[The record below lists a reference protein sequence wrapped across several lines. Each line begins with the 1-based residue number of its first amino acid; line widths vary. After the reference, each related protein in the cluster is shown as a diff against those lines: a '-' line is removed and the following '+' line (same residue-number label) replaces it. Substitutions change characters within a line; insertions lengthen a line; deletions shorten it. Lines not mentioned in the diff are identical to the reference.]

1 MRARSSRISRA
12 SARSSRRSL
21 DVGLGYVHLG
31 QSATT
36 LSGGEAQR
44 VKLATELSKRDTGR
58 TFYIL
63 DEPTTGLHFED
74 VRLLLEVL
82 HRLVDKGNT
91 VLVIEHNLDVI
102 KTADW
107 IIDLGPEGG
116 ARGGNIVA
124 QGTPEDVAQVAGVAH
139 GPLSAPVARAP
150 LAAEGGIRMVSLL
163 DIIGPVMVG
172 PSSSHT
178 AGACR
183 IGLLVRGLVGG
194 TPETARIE
202 LHGSFARTGEGHGT
216 DKALAGGLLGF
227 RPDDERLRDALDIME
242 REGLDYHFEKT
253 TLADDSHPNTCR
265 LTVERA
271 GQTATVIGSSLGAGR
286 DSRSPRS
293 TAIRWRSSGSL
304 PTIVLVAADQP
315 GSVARIAG
323 ILAEQQVNL
332 ATMRLTRKE
341 RGGDAFMV
349 HRMRRAAGRCGA
361 PTRSMRSTGCD
372 GCARSTRWEA
382 SACTSRSPMRS
393 AMRKRADAR
402 SPRPRSRS
410 RARIRDARVEDI
422 RDCAPSRARR

>member
-1 MRARSSRISRA
+1 
-12 SARSSRRSL
+12 
-21 DVGLGYVHLG
+21 
-31 QSATT
+31 
-36 LSGGEAQR
+36 
-44 VKLATELSKRDTGR
+44 
-58 TFYIL
+58 
-63 DEPTTGLHFED
+63 
-74 VRLLLEVL
+74 
-82 HRLVDKGNT
+82 
-91 VLVIEHNLDVI
+91 
-102 KTADW
+102 
-107 IIDLGPEGG
+107 
-116 ARGGNIVA
+116 
-124 QGTPEDVAQVAGVAH
+124 
-139 GPLSAPVARAP
+139 
-150 LAAEGGIRMVSLL
+150 MVSLL

-194 TPETARIE
+194 TPEKARIE

-242 REGLDYHFEKT
+242 REGLDFRFEKT
-253 TLADDSHPNTCR
+253 SLADDSHPNTCR

-286 DSRSPRS
+286 
-293 TAIRWRSSGSL
+293 IRLTEIDGYPVEISGSL

-349 HRMRRAAGRCGA
+349 IECDEPPGDAARRAI
-361 PTRSMRSTGCD
+361 
-372 GCARSTRWEA
+372 
-382 SACTSRSPMRS
+382 
-393 AMRKRADAR
+393 DALEWVQWVR
-402 SPRPRSRS
+402 TLEK
-410 RARIRDARVEDI
+410 VGG
-422 RDCAPSRARR
+422 